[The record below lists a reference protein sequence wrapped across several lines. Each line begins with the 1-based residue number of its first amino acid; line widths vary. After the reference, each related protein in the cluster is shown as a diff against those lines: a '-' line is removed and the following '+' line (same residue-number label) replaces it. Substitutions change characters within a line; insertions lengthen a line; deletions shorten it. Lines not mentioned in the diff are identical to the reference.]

1 MQPVICLLVNPIYK
15 ASLKLNL
22 VKKHEIPFT
31 QFNTNDLRSVSVQN
45 NADQND
51 MERRKQIALKALN
64 DRWKAMNATD
74 ATKMSTPKS
83 FPQQSAGASRHGHSH
98 GPPHAGHQ
106 ERRVVPKFD
115 INELMK
121 PIPLPA
127 PPSMMSP
134 AISSSPSTLQ
144 SPTDSLISLDDSKAS
159 TSTN

>member
-31 QFNTNDLRSVSVQN
+31 QFNTNDLRSVSVQST
-45 NADQND
+45 ADQND

-83 FPQQSAGASRHGHSH
+83 FPQQAASASRHGHSH
-98 GPPHAGHQ
+98 GAHAGHQ

-134 AISSSPSTLQ
+134 ATSSPSTLQ
-144 SPTDSLISLDDSKAS
+144 SPTDSLISIDDSKAS